1 MDGNPASAKQPSI
14 LSQRKQHDVPIKKI
28 GTNLNTANPYKV
40 SDPDGTTFNS
50 SKTQLVVS
58 HKKPLQLI
66 QMGLLIDRLTYNNSE
81 LEDRKG

>member
-50 SKTQLVVS
+50 SKT
-58 HKKPLQLI
+58 
-66 QMGLLIDRLTYNNSE
+66 
-81 LEDRKG
+81 